1 MKYDSIRNYIEEY
14 LFFQNLVNNF
24 VDVLNETVYFEEYF
38 NLLFDDYYKQHYIEI
53 LQKQFK
59 KNKFIIFTLV

>member
-59 KNKFIIFTLV
+59 KNKLIIFTLV